1 MSSRV
6 DCGKLFILQLY
17 QKMINEHKCV
27 FKMVFYLQSGDEIK
41 VFPACVDQLLGKTW
55 VVRFKHRIQ
64 MHQSSVLDFSEQ
76 EHHIQSVIFTL
87 GLQVIIICPCQCNS
101 QMLKKNFLS
110 IYSYLQDEQCLSN
123 KSAAVGAAS
132 SSQQDYHPTVD
143 ILFICLHYLF
153 LPGITLIIIVLLF
166 TNNCYLL
173 IIYVLLHSLHCHSHL
188 NMILEMLPL

>member
-1 MSSRV
+1 
-6 DCGKLFILQLY
+6 
-17 QKMINEHKCV
+17 
-27 FKMVFYLQSGDEIK
+27 
-41 VFPACVDQLLGKTW
+41 
-55 VVRFKHRIQ
+55 
-64 MHQSSVLDFSEQ
+64 
-76 EHHIQSVIFTL
+76 
-87 GLQVIIICPCQCNS
+87 
-101 QMLKKNFLS
+101 MLKKNFLS

-153 LPGITLIIIVLLF
+153 LLGITLIIIVLLF

-173 IIYVLLHSLHCHSHL
+173 IIYVLLHNLHCHSHL

>member
-1 MSSRV
+1 
-6 DCGKLFILQLY
+6 
-17 QKMINEHKCV
+17 
-27 FKMVFYLQSGDEIK
+27 
-41 VFPACVDQLLGKTW
+41 
-55 VVRFKHRIQ
+55 
-64 MHQSSVLDFSEQ
+64 
-76 EHHIQSVIFTL
+76 
-87 GLQVIIICPCQCNS
+87 
-101 QMLKKNFLS
+101 MLKKNFLS

-173 IIYVLLHSLHCHSHL
+173 IIYVLLHNLHCHSHL